1 MKYLVKFNEDL
12 VNREELKDFCEMYLA
27 YLVDDNIKISVVQNN
42 ILYKNKGITRE
53 PICINIHGFMG
64 YENTFLTF
72 DNQAS
77 FKTWGEIKDHFI
89 PFIQMLDNNYNIADG
104 KSIEFIDADITIK
117 FTKDE
122 IINDVPN
129 DNIQLHYIR
138 IFLDKNDKLFT
149 RL

>member
-27 YLVDDNIKISVVQNN
+27 YLVDDNIKISIVQNN
-42 ILYKNKGITRE
+42 IHYKSKGITRE
-53 PICINIHGFMG
+53 PICINIHGFTS
-64 YENTFLTF
+64 YEN
-72 DNQAS
+72 NQTTYR
-77 FKTWGEIKDHFI
+77 TWGDIKDHFI
-89 PFIQMLDNNYNIADG
+89 PFIQMLDNNYNIAYIYTDRHRNVD
-104 KSIEFIDADITIK
+104 FPNADTTIK

-149 RL
+149 RV

>member
-1 MKYLVKFNEDL
+1 MKYLVGFNEDL

-27 YLVDDNIKISVVQNN
+27 YLVDDDIKISIVQNN
-42 ILYKNKGITRE
+42 IHYKSKGITRE
-53 PICINIHGFMG
+53 PICINIHGFMS
-64 YENTFLTF
+64 YEN
-72 DNQAS
+72 NQAI

-89 PFIQMLDNNYNIADG
+89 PFIQMLDNNYNIAYD
-104 KSIEFIDADITIK
+104 KSVEFPNADTTIT

-138 IFLDKNDKLFT
+138 IFLDKSDKLFT
-149 RL
+149 RV

>member
-1 MKYLVKFNEDL
+1 MKYLKRFNEDL

-27 YLVDDNIKISVVQNN
+27 YLVDDDIKISIVQNN
-42 ILYKNKGITRE
+42 ILYKHKGINRE

-64 YENTFLTF
+64 YEN
-72 DNQAS
+72 NQAS

-89 PFIQMLDNNYNIADG
+89 PFIQMLDNNYNIADD
-104 KSIEFIDADITIK
+104 KSIEFPRSCTTLS

-122 IINDVPN
+122 IINDVPD
-129 DNIQLHYIR
+129 DNIQLHYVR

-149 RL
+149 RV

>member
-27 YLVDDNIKISVVQNN
+27 YLVDDNIKISIVQNN

-53 PICINIHGFMG
+53 PICINVNGFMS
-64 YENTFLTF
+64 YEN
-72 DNQAS
+72 NQAIY
-77 FKTWGEIKDHFI
+77 KTWGEVKDQFI
-89 PFIQMLDNNYNIADG
+89 PFIQMLNNNYNIADG
-104 KSIEFIDADITIK
+104 KSIEFPRASTTIT

-122 IINDVPN
+122 IINDAPN

-138 IFLDKNDKLFT
+138 IFLDKSDKLFT
-149 RL
+149 RV

>member
-27 YLVDDNIKISVVQNN
+27 YLVDDDIKISIVQNN
-42 ILYKNKGITRE
+42 IHYKSKGITRE
-53 PICINIHGFMG
+53 PICINIHGFMS
-64 YENTFLTF
+64 YEN
-72 DNQAS
+72 NQAI
-77 FKTWGEIKDHFI
+77 FKTWGEVKDQFI
-89 PFIQMLDNNYNIADG
+89 PFIHMLNNNYNIADG
-104 KSIEFIDADITIK
+104 KSIEFLDADITIK

-122 IINDVPN
+122 IISDAPN

-149 RL
+149 RV

>member
-1 MKYLVKFNEDL
+1 MKYLKRFNEDL

-53 PICINIHGFMG
+53 PICINIHVFMS
-64 YENTFLTF
+64 YEN
-72 DNQAS
+72 NQAI
-77 FKTWGEIKDHFI
+77 FKTWGEVKDQFI
-89 PFIQMLDNNYNIADG
+89 PFIQMLDNNYNIAYD
-104 KSIEFIDADITIK
+104 KSVEFPNVATTIT

-149 RL
+149 RV

>member
-1 MKYLVKFNEDL
+1 MKYLKRFNEDL

-53 PICINIHGFMG
+53 PICINIHGFMS
-64 YENTFLTF
+64 YEN
-72 DNQAS
+72 NQAI
-77 FKTWGEIKDHFI
+77 FKTWGEVKDQFI
-89 PFIQMLDNNYNIADG
+89 PFIQMLDNNYNIAYD
-104 KSIEFIDADITIK
+104 KSVEFPNVATTIT

-149 RL
+149 RV

>member
-53 PICINIHGFMG
+53 PICINIHGFMS
-64 YENTFLTF
+64 YEN
-72 DNQAS
+72 NQAI
-77 FKTWGEIKDHFI
+77 FKTWGEVKDQFI
-89 PFIQMLDNNYNIADG
+89 PFIQMLDNNYNIAYD
-104 KSIEFIDADITIK
+104 KSVEFPNVATTIT

-149 RL
+149 RV